1 MIAVSASHGSA
12 ARRIAELATTAL
24 RGIGWA
30 QVRGA
35 MLFGLVVSMVTT
47 LIFLTAILQVAQT
60 MPLPS
65 MFLYV
70 VIPDQIKAL
79 CLLAAIVVADRAV
92 DEGAPRRKAYVIAAL
107 TGCVTGILLSEPF
120 NWAWRTYLLPDL
132 WPAQRTWLHGTPSLF
147 YWPIFSLTHWLLIG
161 GSSVFLYADRR
172 AARKTAQLLHN
183 AELDRVRRSKIA
195 LESRL
200 QAMQARVEPQFLFNT
215 LAQVERLYDTDPA
228 IAGRMLDDL
237 ITYLRAAMP
246 LMRDTSST
254 VGQEI
259 DLARAYLDI
268 VRIRLGERLAFEIKA
283 PPEIRDVRMPPM
295 MLLPL
300 IDHAIVAG
308 LEPSTATGTISI
320 RTEVIDGR
328 LRLAIADSG
337 AAFVPEV
344 GGDGI
349 DSIRERLAALFGENA
364 RLDLR
369 RAEAQAT
376 EAVLEIPLETAT
388 AGAPGTSTPK
398 TASIP
403 R

>member
-1 MIAVSASHGSA
+1 MIAVSASHGSG

-24 RGIGWA
+24 RGIGWP

-92 DEGAPRRKAYVIAAL
+92 DEGAPRRRAYVMAAL

-283 PPEIRDVRMPPM
+283 PPEIRHVRMPPM

-320 RTEVIDGR
+320 HTEVIDGR

-349 DSIRERLAALFGENA
+349 NSIRERLAALFGENA

-388 AGAPGTSTPK
+388 PSAPGTSTP
-398 TASIP
+398 TMASIP

>member
-1 MIAVSASHGSA
+1 MTAVNVVHRSRAK
-12 ARRIAELATTAL
+12 RFAELAASAF
-24 RGIGWA
+24 RDIRWP

-35 MLFGLVVSMVTT
+35 MLFGLVVTIVTT
-47 LIFLTAILQVAQT
+47 LIFLDPILQIART
-60 MPLPS
+60 MPLPN
-65 MFLYV
+65 LLLQA
-70 VIPDQIKAL
+70 VISDQIKVF

-92 DEGAPRRKAYVIAAL
+92 DEGAPRRNAYVMAAL
-107 TGCVTGILLSEPF
+107 VGCLIGILLSEPL
-120 NWAWRTYLLPDL
+120 NWAWRKYLLPDL
-132 WPAQRTWLHGTPSLF
+132 WPTQRTWLHGTPSLYF
-147 YWPIFSLTHWLLIG
+147 HPIFALTHWLLIG
-161 GSSVFLYADRR
+161 GSAVFLYADRR
-172 AARKTAQLLHN
+172 AARKTAQLLLT
-183 AELDRVRRSKIA
+183 AELDRVRRSKVA

-215 LAQVERLYDTDPA
+215 LAQVERLYESDPA
-228 IAGRMLDDL
+228 MAGRMLDDL
-237 ITYLRAAMP
+237 ISYLRAAMP

-254 VGQEI
+254 VGQEM

-268 VRIRLGERLAFEIKA
+268 VRIRLGERLAFDIKT
-283 PPEIRDVRMPPM
+283 PPEIRDMRMPPM

-300 IDHAIVAG
+300 IDHAIVCG

-320 RTEVIDGR
+320 RTELIDGR

-337 AAFVPEV
+337 AAFVPEI

-349 DSIRERLAALFGENA
+349 NGIRERLAALFGDNA

-388 AGAPGTSTPK
+388 SGAPGTDTPP
-398 TASIP
+398 TASLQ